1 MSDGGTPAGGALP
14 RGRAPVDVVGLGQA
28 CVDLL
33 GKVPG
38 HPEEDTKTELLELEM
53 QCGGPASTAMVT
65 LARLGARAA
74 FLGSVGEDAFGRR
87 IRAELESEGVDVA
100 GLQSTPGRTSQLAF
114 IAVSRGTGRRTVYWH
129 RGTAPPLDAG
139 EVDLSRHAGARILH
153 LDGLMIEA
161 SIEAAVQA
169 HERRMIVVLD
179 AGTLRPGS
187 LELIP
192 HVDVLIASER
202 FAEPLTG
209 GAGGPEAA
217 VRALQERCPGRVVVT
232 LGEKGS
238 LACDG
243 RGFVRQPAFSVEV
256 EDTTG
261 AGDVYHGAYVYGLL
275 QGWDTTRCMRF
286 ASAAA
291 AMNCTRP
298 GARGGIPDRAA
309 LDAFLRRRSS
319 A

>member
-1 MSDGGTPAGGALP
+1 MSKGGSPPCEAFP
-14 RGRAPVDVVGLGQA
+14 RGQAPVDVVGLGQA

-33 GKVPG
+33 GKVPEF
-38 HPEEDTKTELLELEM
+38 PEEDTKTELLELEV

-74 FLGSVGEDAFGRR
+74 FLGSVGEDAFGKR
-87 IRAELESEGVDVA
+87 IRAELEAEGVDVT
-100 GLQSTPGRTSQLAF
+100 GLKSTPGRTSQLAF
-114 IAVSRGTGRRTVYWH
+114 IAVSRGTGRRTIYWH
-129 RGTAPPLDAG
+129 RGSAPPLGPGD
-139 EVDLSRHAGARILH
+139 VDLSCHAGARILH

-161 SIEAAVQA
+161 SVEAAAQA
-169 HERRMIVVLD
+169 HERRMVVVLD
-179 AGTLRPGS
+179 AGTLRRES
-187 LELIP
+187 LELIR

-202 FAEPLTG
+202 FADPLTG

-217 VRALQERCPGRVVVT
+217 VLALREHCPGRVVVT

-238 LACDG
+238 VAHDG
-243 RGFVRQPAFSVEV
+243 GGFVRQPAFPVKV

-261 AGDVYHGAYVYGLL
+261 AGDVFHGAYIYGLL
-275 QGWDTTRCMRF
+275 QGWDTPRCMRF

-291 AMNCTRP
+291 AMNSMRP

-309 LDAFLRRRSS
+309 LDAFLRCRKP